1 MPAFAASLM
10 TGQGVSS
17 RSSHSDAAGRMTF
30 AENSCSHFCRVCWSS
45 VSWRVKP
52 VMRAPERGGLP
63 AVTVLPGLGRVK
75 RGEAHGASALTAVTS
90 GNILGRMAA
99 VTVKTLRVHGNDVH
113 YDEAGADSG
122 GPVVVLVHGIASRAT
137 QWHGVMADLGE
148 TCHVIAPDLLGH
160 GESAKPRGDYSL
172 GAHACG
178 IRDLLAALG
187 HDRVTLVGHSLGGGV
202 AMQFAYQFPER
213 VERLALVN
221 SGGLGP
227 EVSAWLRAASLPG
240 SELVLPVLTSSY
252 VRRAG
257 GAGGRLL
264 TKARITLPPGLAEC
278 LVSFSSLS
286 DPATRSAFIHTAR
299 SVLDV
304 LGQRVD
310 ARDRLY
316 LASDL
321 PLLVVW
327 GGKDAIIPLSHG
339 VSLAQKVSTA
349 RLEVFER
356 SGHFPHLSEPRRLA
370 RVLGDFIRTTEPAV
384 LDPSTLN

>member
-1 MPAFAASLM
+1 MATVEVRSL
-10 TGQGVSS
+10 
-17 RSSHSDAAGRMTF
+17 
-30 AENSCSHFCRVCWSS
+30 
-45 VSWRVKP
+45 
-52 VMRAPERGGLP
+52 L
-63 AVTVLPGLGRVK
+63 
-75 RGEAHGASALTAVTS
+75 
-90 GNILGRMAA
+90 
-99 VTVKTLRVHGNDVH
+99 VHGNHVH
-113 YDEAGADSG
+113 YGEAGADSG
-122 GPVVVLVHGIASRAT
+122 GPVVVLVHGIASRAS

-187 HDRVTLVGHSLGGGV
+187 HERVSLVGHSLGGGI

-213 VERLALVN
+213 VERLALVD

-240 SELVLPVLTSSY
+240 SELVLPVITSSY

-257 GAGGRLL
+257 GALAK
-264 TKARITLPPGLAEC
+264 TMAKARITVPPGLAEC
-278 LVSFSSLS
+278 LVSFASLS

-304 LGQRVD
+304 AGQRVD

-316 LASDL
+316 LAADL
-321 PLLVVW
+321 PLLIVW
-327 GGKDAIIPLSHG
+327 GGKDAIIPLAHG
-339 VSLAQKVSTA
+339 VSLAGKVVTS

-356 SGHFPHLSEPRRLA
+356 SGHFPHLSEPARLA
-370 RVLGDFIRTTEPAV
+370 SVLADFMATTQPAV
-384 LDPSTLN
+384 LDAESLSERLRPA